1 MDISPMAY
9 TFPLIFSNLPV
20 STAILIIIFPVAESY
35 KSIFSFG
42 DSLADTGNYL
52 HLRAND
58 HPRVGQSPYGQT
70 YFHHPTGRFSDGRL
84 VIDFIAQAIGIPFLP
99 PYFACPSDYDFRRGV
114 NFAVGGATAL
124 DPEFFEERGIYV
136 ETNYSLGHQIDR
148 FKRILPSICSSP
160 SDCRKI
166 LSEYLFLVGEIG
178 GNDYNHPFI
187 MGWTIQEMQPLV
199 GPVVNAISSAI
210 KVLIDHGATTLV
222 VPGNFP
228 VGCSTMYLTMAH
240 SHNKEDY
247 DPITGCLKK
256 WNEFTEYKNKRL
268 IKELDRLR
276 YRYPHATIIYADYYN
291 IAMRVFRSPH
301 KFGFS
306 KGALTACCGG
316 GGPYNFNVS
325 APCGTTQAK
334 SCNEPSLYFNW
345 DGIHLTEAAYKWI
358 ASVLMEGPHA
368 IPHITSAHSSF

>member
-160 SDCRKI
+160 S
-166 LSEYLFLVGEIG
+166 
-178 GNDYNHPFI
+178 
-187 MGWTIQEMQPLV
+187 
-199 GPVVNAISSAI
+199 
-210 KVLIDHGATTLV
+210 
-222 VPGNFP
+222 GNFENLQLYYSI
-228 VGCSTMYLTMAH
+228 GLLT
-240 SHNKEDY
+240 
-247 DPITGCLKK
+247 
-256 WNEFTEYKNKRL
+256 
-268 IKELDRLR
+268 
-276 YRYPHATIIYADYYN
+276 
-291 IAMRVFRSPH
+291 
-301 KFGFS
+301 
-306 KGALTACCGG
+306 
-316 GGPYNFNVS
+316 
-325 APCGTTQAK
+325 
-334 SCNEPSLYFNW
+334 
-345 DGIHLTEAAYKWI
+345 
-358 ASVLMEGPHA
+358 
-368 IPHITSAHSSF
+368 